1 MAVLYCGVVGVLRTL
16 SEGHA
21 IYQLF
26 THPDM
31 TAAEAFS
38 SAICSHLMTPAI
50 NAALAVLQVLSCSL
64 SMQHQHACNVDFGGC
79 YIAVTFTC
87 IIAIIRRMAFWK
99 HVMHLSKPSARTCR
113 HMADKGA
120 CHGRWA

>member
-1 MAVLYCGVVGVLRTL
+1 MQLFLYMALFFRRHPVAVLYCGVVGVLRTL

-50 NAALAVLQVLSCSL
+50 NAALALLQV
-64 SMQHQHACNVDFGGC
+64 CNTTAKPPPFCRKD
-79 YIAVTFTC
+79 
-87 IIAIIRRMAFWK
+87 
-99 HVMHLSKPSARTCR
+99 MHTNS
-113 HMADKGA
+113 
-120 CHGRWA
+120 

>member
-1 MAVLYCGVVGVLRTL
+1 MAVLYCGVIGVLRTL

-21 IYQLF
+21 IYQLL

-50 NAALAVLQVLSCSL
+50 NAALAILQVCSISL
-64 SMQHQHACNVDFGGC
+64 PAACLNWVSMEFAEESKAGSRWPLVCLRQLVSADVPMG
-79 YIAVTFTC
+79 TC
-87 IIAIIRRMAFWK
+87 TGVPMNGPNGPNDS
-99 HVMHLSKPSARTCR
+99 L
-113 HMADKGA
+113 
-120 CHGRWA
+120 

>member
-1 MAVLYCGVVGVLRTL
+1 MLPFVQLFLYMALFFRRHPLAVLYCGVIGVLRTL

-21 IYQLF
+21 LYQLF

-50 NAALAVLQVLSCSL
+50 NAALALLQVPS
-64 SMQHQHACNVDFGGC
+64 
-79 YIAVTFTC
+79 
-87 IIAIIRRMAFWK
+87 IIA
-99 HVMHLSKPSARTCR
+99 LS
-113 HMADKGA
+113 
-120 CHGRWA
+120 

>member
-1 MAVLYCGVVGVLRTL
+1 MAVLYCGVIGVLRML

-21 IYQLF
+21 IYQLL

-50 NAALAVLQVLSCSL
+50 NAALAILQVCSISSPAACL
-64 SMQHQHACNVDFGGC
+64 TWVSMEFAEEF
-79 YIAVTFTC
+79 
-87 IIAIIRRMAFWK
+87 
-99 HVMHLSKPSARTCR
+99 
-113 HMADKGA
+113 
-120 CHGRWA
+120 

>member
-1 MAVLYCGVVGVLRTL
+1 MLYCGVIGVLRTL

-21 IYQLF
+21 LYQLF

-50 NAALAVLQVLSCSL
+50 NAALALLQVCLQLWPCLDQDIPYKSL
-64 SMQHQHACNVDFGGC
+64 GYFKSLFDMPFV
-79 YIAVTFTC
+79 
-87 IIAIIRRMAFWK
+87 
-99 HVMHLSKPSARTCR
+99 PSTHSA
-113 HMADKGA
+113 G
-120 CHGRWA
+120 

>member
-1 MAVLYCGVVGVLRTL
+1 VQLFLYMALFFKRHPVAVLYCGVIGVLRTL

-50 NAALAVLQVLSCSL
+50 NAALAILQVSDLTSPQCKQALQASCL
-64 SMQHQHACNVDFGGC
+64 DPCKWALHPDQVFERLAIYGCNYWVR
-79 YIAVTFTC
+79 V
-87 IIAIIRRMAFWK
+87 
-99 HVMHLSKPSARTCR
+99 HL
-113 HMADKGA
+113 
-120 CHGRWA
+120 

>member
-1 MAVLYCGVVGVLRTL
+1 MALFFRRHPVAVLYCGVIGVLRTL

-50 NAALAVLQVLSCSL
+50 NAALAVLQVLPLEPLDSTVFTHAMESWRPAL
-64 SMQHQHACNVDFGGC
+64 SVHVTKPHATLV
-79 YIAVTFTC
+79 
-87 IIAIIRRMAFWK
+87 MARLQWTLAS
-99 HVMHLSKPSARTCR
+99 VASWGPLT
-113 HMADKGA
+113 
-120 CHGRWA
+120 W